1 LSTMSF
7 SPVRA
12 TPVSLRRG
20 RRTPSQPTGRAVT
33 WGRLRLLG
41 NGGSVARGEHGRLT
55 LAAVAVV
62 AALVGCAGFAL
73 SAGGSEA
80 APAAAF
86 HHTTPL
92 PTAAPTPAP

>member
-20 RRTPSQPTGRAVT
+20 RRTPSQPAGSAVT

-55 LAAVAVV
+55 LAVVAVV

-73 SAGGSEA
+73 SAGGAQA
-80 APAAAF
+80 APSSALAD
-86 HHTTPL
+86 
-92 PTAAPTPAP
+92 TAPRPPPPPHPH

>member
-1 LSTMSF
+1 MSF

-20 RRTPSQPTGRAVT
+20 RRTPSQPAGSAVT

-55 LAAVAVV
+55 LAVVAVV

-73 SAGGSEA
+73 SAGGSKA
-80 APAAAF
+80 PPAAALPG
-86 HHTTPL
+86 TTPQ
-92 PTAAPTPAP
+92 PTPPPTPAPAPA